1 MLVPS
6 KGSGDTNLACIIRA
20 NSSLVCLGR
29 PSLGVMRADHWR
41 NTSSYTWHPIQGTK
55 VSGEDPMLWLDQAE
69 EDGTE
74 VLHAVLHGGGPLK
87 ESFLDESCGHDV
99 ACTLPQ
105 AGLRQTSRR
114 PHEIQ
119 RRRMNVFSPG
129 TAFGATPRR

>member
-1 MLVPS
+1 MKALELRDEAGRLRTALAFFDACAREIAVA
-6 KGSGDTNLACIIRA
+6 SGDVALKR
-20 NSSLVCLGR
+20 VR
-29 PSLGVMRADHWR
+29 
-41 NTSSYTWHPIQGTK
+41 
-55 VSGEDPMLWLDQAE
+55 
-69 EDGTE
+69 
-74 VLHAVLHGGGPLK
+74 AVLHGGGPLK